1 MFNWGIRTRLITSY
15 LLVVAV
21 VLTLLGSYILWYFH
35 RHTVDS
41 LSANLLTQAEV
52 ISDLLTDKLDDSLE
66 PPLLDATV
74 KELSQRVNL
83 RVTVVDTSGR
93 VLADSW
99 ENPAAMEN
107 HGQRPEIMT
116 ALTTGYGSATRYSA
130 TLNENMLYVAI
141 PIRHG
146 GAVIGALRVSNTLSY
161 VEEGFSQIR
170 TVLLIALFL
179 TSLLALAISIGLAR
193 TYTSP
198 LEKIIATAQEIA
210 DGRLDSRVH
219 VRTGDEIELLAGTL
233 NTLASNLED
242 KVSEITAEKS
252 KLELIFRHTNS
263 ALMLLTRHGL
273 VVDVN
278 KAAIDTFHITPVMLG
293 QHNLQVIGN
302 GLFDKA
308 LQEAATRRESRLL
321 DLKTDIQGVK
331 RVFEVFIAPISG
343 GETGTGSILAVFHD
357 ITALRDMQEKQAD
370 FVANAS
376 HELATPLTAI
386 KGFAE
391 TLLDGA
397 LKDPG
402 LSTRFI
408 TIIHD
413 EADRMHR
420 LIKDLLQLAKL
431 DSQDYRHGITVE
443 PTLIEPVVA
452 TAVND
457 LAATWTQKQLTVA
470 IHAADEPLA
479 VQANADWLK
488 QVVLNLLDNAIKY
501 TPAGGYIAISWRKD
515 RNQAIFT
522 VEDSGIGIPAEDLP
536 RIFDRFYRVDRA
548 RTRAAGGTGLG
559 LAIVKF
565 IIETFGGKIEA
576 KNNSR
581 GGTTMQFQLPLAAR

>member
-1 MFNWGIRTRLITSY
+1 MFNWGIRTRLMTSY

-35 RHTVDS
+35 RHTVES

-66 PPLLDATV
+66 PPLLDTEV
-74 KELSQRVNL
+74 KELSKKVNL
-83 RVTVVDTSGR
+83 RVTVVDTNGK

-99 ENPAAMEN
+99 ENPSAMEN
-107 HGQRPEIMT
+107 HGQRPEIVS
-116 ALTTGYGSATRYSA
+116 ALATGYGSVTRYSA
-130 TLNENMLYVAI
+130 TLSENMLYVAI

-146 GAVIGALRVSNTLSY
+146 GNTIGVLRVSNTLSY
-161 VEEGFSQIR
+161 VEEGFIQIR
-170 TVLLIALFL
+170 SVLLIALFL
-179 TSLLALAISIGLAR
+179 TSLLALAISIALAR

-219 VRTGDEIELLAGTL
+219 VRTGDEVELLARTL

-242 KVSEITAEKS
+242 KVNEITAEKS

-263 ALMLLTRHGL
+263 ALMLLNRHGQ
-273 VVDVN
+273 VIDVN
-278 KAAIDTFHITPVMLG
+278 KASIDTFHITPAMLG

-308 LQEAATRRESRLL
+308 LQDAVTRRESRLI

-331 RVFEVFIAPISG
+331 RAFQVFIAPISG
-343 GETGTGSILAVFHD
+343 GEPGTGSILAVFHD
-357 ITALRDMQEKQAD
+357 ITALRDMQDKQAE

-397 LKDPG
+397 IKDPE

-443 PTLIEPVVA
+443 PTLIEPVVT

-457 LAATWTQKQLTVA
+457 LSAYWTQKQLTVD
-470 IHAADEPLA
+470 IVAAGEPLA

-501 TPAGGYIAISWRKD
+501 TPAGGHIAISWRKEQ
-515 RNQAIFT
+515 NQAVFS
-522 VEDSGIGIPAEDLP
+522 VEDSGVGIPAEDLP

-565 IIETFGGKIEA
+565 IIETFGGKIDA
-576 KNNSR
+576 KNNSL
-581 GGTTMQFQLPLAAR
+581 GGTTMLFKLPLAK